1 MHFPLRSPQ
10 LRLSLLASS
19 LLIAMSAQGREKV
32 NVDLPAA
39 PLGRPSTPLRSS
51 LRYRSS
57 LPAIS
62 VQAETRLR

>member
-1 MHFPLRSPQ
+1 MLFLLRSRQ

-39 PLGRPSTPLRSS
+39 PLGEAITVSYTHLT
-51 LRYRSS
+51 
-57 LPAIS
+57 LPTIYS
-62 VQAETRLR
+62 V